1 MIRELLTPEAQRDP
15 YAWASVL
22 LAHAWIGGAAYP
34 LVGWWLVLIYAA
46 FEVVQA
52 ITSRRPLWWDSA
64 LDWCA
69 VWLGAEG
76 VATSSHTP
84 AAAVLCIAFVGW
96 RARS

>member
-34 LVGWWLVLIYAA
+34 LVGWWLVAIYAA
-46 FEVVQA
+46 FEAVQA
-52 ITSRRPLWWDSA
+52 VISRRPLWWDSA

-69 VWLGAEG
+69 VCLGAAS
-76 VATSSHTP
+76 VAYASPWP
-84 AAAVLCIAFVGW
+84 AAAVLGIALVGW